1 MASTYP
7 LKDYKTTYFE
17 YKVLDKIHGQ
27 PTVDTLLTL
36 FRQLKRNAQCVTCA
50 LGGGQLGYLGL
61 ILPSAA
67 YDQIPNANPFVR
79 PTNPGPFRLVVDS
92 TNPAPAK
99 RTRAQTVDT
108 ASETEDPAVTFT
120 AADIAQQKA
129 THDEAL
135 RLFLECQAVEQALRV
150 QIIEAVD
157 AIYLDALR
165 NSDTD
170 MIHEPLPSIMD
181 HLMSNYGQVT
191 LEDMHDKEQDVISM
205 TYDPNTPVDTVF
217 SAVDRFRDLCI
228 LTQQPKSD
236 SQLTNIAYIIFNKP
250 RFFMDSLK
258 AWNKQTTNKT
268 YADFKT
274 HLRKEY
280 NELRQVGALTIQDS
294 KLQPQVNIAAT
305 QQNLSDQ
312 ISSTVANDLRN
323 TIMDAIMALNNTDTA
338 PLEPS
343 APQVN
348 AAAQHT
354 DQVDQLTKL
363 VSELQRDIRQL
374 KPRSTP
380 SSSSTEFNPKTGKPW
395 RRYCHTHG
403 CCNHW
408 GRNCKNKASGH
419 KDDATFRNRM
429 GGNDDNCLPSQT

>member
-1 MASTYP
+1 
-7 LKDYKTTYFE
+7 
-17 YKVLDKIHGQ
+17 
-27 PTVDTLLTL
+27 
-36 FRQLKRNAQCVTCA
+36 
-50 LGGGQLGYLGL
+50 
-61 ILPSAA
+61 
-67 YDQIPNANPFVR
+67 
-79 PTNPGPFRLVVDS
+79 
-92 TNPAPAK
+92 
-99 RTRAQTVDT
+99 
-108 ASETEDPAVTFT
+108 
-120 AADIAQQKA
+120 
-129 THDEAL
+129 
-135 RLFLECQAVEQALRV
+135 
-150 QIIEAVD
+150 
-157 AIYLDALR
+157 
-165 NSDTD
+165 
-170 MIHEPLPSIMD
+170 
-181 HLMSNYGQVT
+181 
-191 LEDMHDKEQDVISM
+191 
-205 TYDPNTPVDTVF
+205 
-217 SAVDRFRDLCI
+217 
-228 LTQQPKSD
+228 
-236 SQLTNIAYIIFNKP
+236 
-250 RFFMDSLK
+250 MDSLK

-305 QQNLSDQ
+305 QQNLSEQ

-419 KDDATFRNRM
+419 KDNATFRNRM
-429 GGNDDNCLPSQT
+429 GSNDDNCLPSQT